1 MVRVHLGAGFGDR
14 ARWGLG
20 PLPRL
25 TNLTTLARSPAFARV
40 SRLAPLLEDVSAPT
54 VFERAEGR
62 WEEALVLVRS
72 GGPCAVGDLTAAFD
86 KHIWPSRNQ
95 PSTRSKNWR
104 AWSSVVTWAIA
115 RDVVDQLLPMDVA
128 TLKALMWD
136 FMCAG
141 SSHSMLS
148 ALMAAVQSR
157 HRYYGTPPP
166 ILGRGEY
173 RAWSRCLACVMGRP
187 LSLKLPIHKSVVAFL
202 LGWRPASLAD
212 NRDRLLTSL
221 ATIACLRISEVAAL
235 QVCDLWF
242 DFFLQYGIR
251 GYDGTAAV
259 HVMRRKND
267 VERRGHHP
275 ALGRAID
282 PQLDIVFQLRQWL
295 RFAGLAVHP
304 ACSKRRL
311 PAARC
316 PSCPPLFP
324 RLRNG
329 PGNVSVATAIT
340 CSPQMAS
347 KAVKRMAFIAGAA
360 PERFSGV
367 SARKGGLSTAIEA
380 GVEEIILYLQSG
392 HGPPRAA
399 RAYMHIRDP
408 RRLLEVFE
416 AFGL

>member
-1 MVRVHLGAGFGDR
+1 MRRTGAKSVSRSSSAGRAPQRQSLQAATHQDFRALVRVHLGAGFGDR

-20 PLPRL
+20 PLPLL

-40 SRLAPLLEDVSAPT
+40 SLLAPLLEDVSAPT

-157 HRYYGTPPP
+157 HRYYGTLPP

-242 DFFLQYGIR
+242 YFFLQLQYGIR
-251 GYDGTAAV
+251 ATTARLQAS
-259 HVMRRKND
+259 
-267 VERRGHHP
+267 RG
-275 ALGRAID
+275 A
-282 PQLDIVFQLRQWL
+282 
-295 RFAGLAVHP
+295 
-304 ACSKRRL
+304 
-311 PAARC
+311 
-316 PSCPPLFP
+316 
-324 RLRNG
+324 
-329 PGNVSVATAIT
+329 
-340 CSPQMAS
+340 M
-347 KAVKRMAFIAGAA
+347 
-360 PERFSGV
+360 
-367 SARKGGLSTAIEA
+367 
-380 GVEEIILYLQSG
+380 
-392 HGPPRAA
+392 
-399 RAYMHIRDP
+399 
-408 RRLLEVFE
+408 
-416 AFGL
+416 

>member
-1 MVRVHLGAGFGDR
+1 M
-14 ARWGLG
+14 
-20 PLPRL
+20 
-25 TNLTTLARSPAFARV
+25 
-40 SRLAPLLEDVSAPT
+40 
-54 VFERAEGR
+54 FERADGNWGDALELAQRGVR
-62 WEEALVLVRS
+62 QGPGLALV
-72 GGPCAVGDLTAAFD
+72 ADLTAAFD
-86 KHIWPSRNQ
+86 KHIWPARAQ

-104 AWSSVVTWAIA
+104 SWSRVVTWAIA
-115 RDVVDQLLPMDVA
+115 RDVVDLLLPMDIS
-128 TLKALMWD
+128 TLKGLTWD

-141 SSHSMLS
+141 GSFSTLR
-148 ALMAAVQSR
+148 ALTDAVQSR
-157 HRYYGTPPP
+157 HRYYGVEPP
-166 ILGRGEY
+166 IFGRGEY
-173 RAWSRCLACVMGRP
+173 RAWTRCLSCVMGRP
-187 LSLKLPIHKSVVAFL
+187 LSLKLPIHKSIVAFL
-202 LGWRPASLAD
+202 LAWRPTSLAD
-212 NRDRLLTSL
+212 NRDRLLTAL
-221 ATIACLRISEVAAL
+221 ATVACLRISEVAAL

-267 VERRGHHP
+267 VERCGHHP
-275 ALGRAID
+275 ALGRASN
-282 PQLDIVFQLRQWL
+282 PQLDIVFQLRQWML
-295 RFAGLAVHP
+295 FAGLAVHS
-304 ACSKRRL
+304 ACSKREA

-316 PSCPPLFP
+316 PRCPPLFP

-329 PGNVSVATAIT
+329 PGNVPIVSGIS

-347 KAVKRMAFIAGAA
+347 KAVKRMAVVAGAA

-392 HGPPRAA
+392 HGLPRSAK
-399 RAYMHIRDP
+399 AYMHIRDP